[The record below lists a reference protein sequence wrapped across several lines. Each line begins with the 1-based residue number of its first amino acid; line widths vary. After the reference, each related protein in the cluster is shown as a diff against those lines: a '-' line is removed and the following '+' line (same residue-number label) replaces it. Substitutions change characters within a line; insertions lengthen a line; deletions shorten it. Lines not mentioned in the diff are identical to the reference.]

1 MKTRFFLS
9 IFLSGILFPACADK
23 LSDGGSDYNE
33 HENDTCLTINYIISP
48 TKDHKAIS
56 DLIYGIGYYNNEEV
70 AFKESPTF
78 IRFGGN
84 NTTPYNWEIN
94 CSNAGHDWYH
104 NSYTYG
110 GLGKET
116 AAIWKH
122 VIDGCIESNKTPFIT
137 IPMLYGVAADDK
149 GNVEG
154 NNDIHRWKKLIPRK
168 SSMTDVPFTTTPDTE
183 DDYVYIDES
192 INYLTQM
199 YGKGK
204 VKYSLD
210 NEPDL
215 WTYTHSKVM
224 CACGGYDP
232 EKEEKVECKT
242 FLDRT
247 IETAKA
253 IKDVDDQ
260 AELFGFVSYGFN
272 GYLSFQGAPDWN
284 SDLNNKYSWFIDY
297 YLDRTKKASDE
308 YGKRL
313 VDVLDFH
320 AYPSER
326 GDNPINKR
334 DVKSTPLDMKV
345 RLQAPR
351 RFWDSEYAK
360 VYNPNV
366 NQWDEWI
373 IEYHSRFLPILPP
386 MFASINKYNPGTK
399 LAITE
404 FQIGGYDDISG
415 TIALTDVLG
424 IYGKYGVY
432 AANHWGTPGPNGFL
446 AYDMFRDYDGQGG
459 TFGNTYV
466 KAETKVPYTDKI
478 ETSVYASIHDEDTKQ
493 LHIIVMNKNMEK
505 TLEGRFKIE
514 EAGVNY
520 NTAEIYYVKGISDD
534 EKSAGQMEKIQ
545 KDNVAVSINNNE
557 FVYNLPKLSVAHII
571 LKAE

>member
-1 MKTRFFLS
+1 MKTKFFLS
-9 IFLSGILFPACADK
+9 VILSTVFLSACNDK
-23 LSDGGSDYNE
+23 LSGDNPKLNSDE
-33 HENDTCLTINYIISP
+33 LIVNYIISP
-48 TKDHKAIS
+48 TKDHKTIS
-56 DLIYGIGYYNNEEV
+56 NLIYGIGYYNNEDV
-70 AFKESPTF
+70 AFKASPTF

-122 VIDGCIESNKTPFIT
+122 VIEGCLESNKIPFIT

-149 GNVEG
+149 GEVKED
-154 NNDIHRWKKLIPRK
+154 NDIHRWKKLIPKK
-168 SSMTDVPFTTTPDTE
+168 SSITDIPFTITPDTE
-183 DDYVYIDES
+183 DEYVYIDES
-192 INYLTQM
+192 VNYLTQM
-199 YGKGK
+199 YGKGR

-232 EKEEKVECKT
+232 QKEEKVKCKT

-260 AELFGFVSYGFN
+260 AELFGFVSYGIN
-272 GYLSFQGAPDWN
+272 GYLSFQGAPDWD
-284 SDLNNKYSWFIDY
+284 SDLKNKYSWFIDY

-308 YGKRL
+308 YGRRL

-320 AYPSER
+320 AYPSEK

-334 DVKSTPLDMKV
+334 DVKSTLRDMKV

-351 RFWDSEYAK
+351 RFWDPEYAK
-360 VYNPNV
+360 VYNPDV
-366 NQWDEWI
+366 NQWDEWVI
-373 IEYHSRFLPILPP
+373 QYYSKFLPILPP
-386 MFASINKYNPGTK
+386 MFASIDKYNPGTK

-415 TIALTDVLG
+415 TIALTDILG

-446 AYDMFRDYDGQGG
+446 AYDLFRNYDGQGS

-466 KAETKVPYTDKI
+466 KADTGKPYADKI

-493 LHIIVMNKNMEK
+493 LHIIVLNKNMEK
-505 TLEGRFKIE
+505 ELKGEFRIE
-514 EAGVNY
+514 DADFNY
-520 NTAEIYYVKGISDD
+520 TTAEIYYVEGLSEAD
-534 EKSAGQMEKIQ
+534 KSQGLMEEIK
-545 KDNVAVSINNNE
+545 KDNTKIEIKDNK
-557 FVYNLPKLSVAHII
+557 FTYIMPKLSVAHII
-571 LKAE
+571 LKNN